1 MSLIYLSASSG
12 IRARFLSLTALI
24 NLEARFPSLETRNF
38 YLFFFFEKK
47 FQLITIGRSRNKN
60 KAYLDFAVEARPS
73 MRSFTQQ
80 HEQQVMEGRMGSLEQ
95 AVQALTAR
103 MTEVFEMLSARDRR
117 DAVEN
122 GRRRLRAGEGEEFLA
137 YKEEASKRMEEIRK
151 RMESFFPP
159 RTSPTSQSLP
169 ITGES
174 NAGSVGTNFMPHI
187 INIKPTEDVT
197 MSPEFSG
204 DNSSPDG
211 RVVKE
216 GVAGILVAA
225 SPEGAENIMGV
236 LQ

>member
-1 MSLIYLSASSG
+1 MC
-12 IRARFLSLTALI
+12 
-24 NLEARFPSLETRNF
+24 
-38 YLFFFFEKK
+38 
-47 FQLITIGRSRNKN
+47 
-60 KAYLDFAVEARPS
+60 
-73 MRSFTQQ
+73 SFTQQ

-151 RMESFFPP
+151 RMESFSPP

-174 NAGSVGTNFMPHI
+174 NASSVGTNFMPHI

-197 MSPEFSG
+197 MSPEFFG
-204 DNSSPDG
+204 DISSPDG

-236 LQ
+236 LQQNVKKKEEERKHGLEEHEVIFTKTELKQNEKKEDQGLIFAKPEFFLGDKEDVRGEG